1 MEQQN
6 ARIVAT
12 ALHAPDRV
20 VPNAW
25 FDAHLGED
33 VSTWL
38 EENLTIRERRWCADD
53 ESTADLVTAYAGFVT
68 ALDMGASDFNRYCYA
83 VAENVEAML
92 DGPVLDRLG
101 EIRQPTLV
109 LAGENDNLIPNRFL
123 HGGHTRD
130 VFTPGVAAMPDAEL
144 VMFAKCGHFVQFE
157 KADET
162 NAAVKGFLGR

>member
-53 ESTADLVTAYAGFVT
+53 ESTADLVTACAGFVT

-92 DGPVLDRLG
+92 DAYKRAFV
-101 EIRQPTLV
+101 RQEP
-109 LAGENDNLIPNRFL
+109 
-123 HGGHTRD
+123 
-130 VFTPGVAAMPDAEL
+130 
-144 VMFAKCGHFVQFE
+144 
-157 KADET
+157 
-162 NAAVKGFLGR
+162 NAALQATGAKHTDARRPRAVRSRPLT

>member
-38 EENLTIRERRWCADD
+38 EENLTIRERR
-53 ESTADLVTAYAGFVT
+53 
-68 ALDMGASDFNRYCYA
+68 
-83 VAENVEAML
+83 
-92 DGPVLDRLG
+92 
-101 EIRQPTLV
+101 
-109 LAGENDNLIPNRFL
+109 
-123 HGGHTRD
+123 
-130 VFTPGVAAMPDAEL
+130 
-144 VMFAKCGHFVQFE
+144 
-157 KADET
+157 
-162 NAAVKGFLGR
+162 